1 VAKSKDRGRATH
13 HDDTAALRST
23 PCPRANSPSFEP
35 KYHPTSDEFAD
46 LELREQVGFIRHIL
60 QCIIENKDQRAQR
73 RHDMFMKGGKSRA
86 SLLQQMNQ
94 GDLTDEQMHDVLW
107 EIRRFVLRS
116 DRWIQ
121 RQKEKED
128 VDGDVLMDE
137 VNAEAETVRP
147 STWRLL

>member
-1 VAKSKDRGRATH
+1 
-13 HDDTAALRST
+13 
-23 PCPRANSPSFEP
+23 
-35 KYHPTSDEFAD
+35 
-46 LELREQVGFIRHIL
+46 
-60 QCIIENKDQRAQR
+60 
-73 RHDMFMKGGKSRA
+73 MKGGKSRA